1 MILTELC
8 KVPVKT
14 ESVFL
19 PGNVHKNSFITCR
32 KGVMPGEVRAS

>member
-8 KVPVKT
+8 KMPVKT
-14 ESVFL
+14 GTDII

-32 KGVMPGEVRAS
+32 KGVMPGEVRAT